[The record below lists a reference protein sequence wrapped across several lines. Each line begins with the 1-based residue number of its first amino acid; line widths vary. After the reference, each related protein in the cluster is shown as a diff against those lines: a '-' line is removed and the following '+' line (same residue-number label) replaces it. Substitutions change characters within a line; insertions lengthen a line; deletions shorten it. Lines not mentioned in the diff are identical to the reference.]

1 MFDFVFLFFGASLVI
16 TGFVLMIFGLVAY
29 SRDNYKPRHTR
40 STYLPN
46 RKR

>member
-1 MFDFVFLFFGASLVI
+1 MSDFLFLFFAVSLIVA
-16 TGFVLMIFGLVAY
+16 GFALMIFGLVAY